1 MTTMLQDGDGNL
13 NRAEFD
19 FFLKGNTSLED
30 VEDRPNKWITPNG
43 WKDACKVDALGD
55 VWVGFPESI
64 KQNE

>member
-1 MTTMLQDGDGNL
+1 
-13 NRAEFD
+13 
-19 FFLKGNTSLED
+19 LKGNTSLED